1 MADLNFAGSYDGLH
15 LPYSPE
21 AEQAVLGAI
30 ILESNTF
37 DKVVDTL
44 KSPDYFYVSLH
55 KLIFAQMQEMVGLGL
70 NIDFVTLLER
80 LKQNKAFDES
90 TGKSYLFDLVDNCPS
105 ISNAEEYAK
114 IIAEKYNVR
123 RLITASREIIDD
135 ATAGNEDPSVLID
148 SAEQKIFDIRQGNE
162 RHGLERI
169 NSVILQTFDRL
180 DALNSETDN
189 SMKPIP
195 TGIGDLDR
203 MITGLN
209 RSDLIILAARPGM
222 GKTSFALNIARNVAC
237 KSKKTVAFFSL
248 EMSKEQLAS
257 RLLSSEALI
266 GGTKLRTGN
275 LTEEE
280 WSRLIPASDILS
292 KTDLYLDDT
301 PGITIPEMKSRLRR
315 LHNLDLVVIDYLQ
328 LMSSGRKIDS
338 RVNEISEITRNLK
351 ILAKEMNV
359 PVITL
364 SQLSRAAEK
373 RDDHR
378 PQIADLRDSGSIE
391 QDADIVLFLY
401 REGYYDKEGRKID
414 SRVNEIS
421 EITRN
426 LKILAKEMNVPVI
439 TLSQLSRAAEK
450 RDDHRPQI
458 ADLRDSGSIE
468 QDADIVLFLYRE
480 GYYDKE
486 GGEDSAAPTADMNS
500 GECIVAKNRH
510 GETNIVKLH
519 WQGEFMRFTGTDN
532 RDA

>member
-30 ILESNTF
+30 ILESDTF

-55 KLIFAQMQEMVGLGL
+55 KLIFAQMQEMIGLGL
-70 NIDFVTLLER
+70 SIDFVTLLEK
-80 LKQNKAFDES
+80 LKQNKAFD
-90 TGKSYLFDLVDNCPS
+90 
-105 ISNAEEYAK
+105 EEYAK

-135 ATAGNEDPSVLID
+135 ATAGNDDPSVLID

-162 RHGLERI
+162 KHGLERI

-266 GGTKLRTGN
+266 GGTKLRTGQ

-401 REGYYDKEGRKID
+401 REGYYDKEG
-414 SRVNEIS
+414 
-421 EITRN
+421 
-426 LKILAKEMNVPVI
+426 
-439 TLSQLSRAAEK
+439 
-450 RDDHRPQI
+450 
-458 ADLRDSGSIE
+458 
-468 QDADIVLFLYRE
+468 
-480 GYYDKE
+480 
-486 GGEDSAAPTADMNS
+486 GEDSAAPTADMNS